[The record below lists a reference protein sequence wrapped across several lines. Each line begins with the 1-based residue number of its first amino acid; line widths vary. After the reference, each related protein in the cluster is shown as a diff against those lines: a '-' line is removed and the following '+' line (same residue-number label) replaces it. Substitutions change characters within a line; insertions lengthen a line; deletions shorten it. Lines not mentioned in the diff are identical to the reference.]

1 MKNLHLLVVII
12 VFFFLH
18 YPLFSG
24 TFIIKFKQDLPNK
37 LAKEYLLNSGVH
49 LTEMQFSKVLRA
61 TDFKI
66 KASTQSLLTTNLVDN
81 LLDYYIIEIP
91 DSLSATIL
99 SKVWSLP
106 EIDFIEP
113 NFKISIEQDNIKDTD
128 FQKQWYIDFVRAR
141 ESWKKS
147 TGKGI
152 RVGIIDTG
160 IDFEHNDLKNRIWI
174 NPKED
179 INNTG
184 KFEPWPDSVKVNG
197 ISGDLNGIDDD
208 GNGFTDDVI
217 GYDFVNQTYGNL
229 GDYSIPDPIPF
240 DEHGHGTMVAG
251 VVGADINNI
260 GIVGI
265 APEVKIVALRVFDL
279 TGNAEIKD
287 VANAI
292 IYAALNRINILNLSF
307 GSQEYSRLLEDAI
320 SFAQSMG
327 CIVVAS
333 AGNDGSIIPHY
344 PSDFDGVISVGS
356 ITSEGVIANSS
367 NFGPNVDIFAPGVQI
382 YTTSLDNSYRY
393 ISGTSFSAPIVA
405 GGCALLLAA
414 DSTLKEEQIVGIL
427 KATQK
432 SLSGKGASYSH
443 GYVDFAEAV
452 DFLGTSLF
460 EIRGIDN
467 DDEFLKEV
475 TKDISVQIFAYS
487 PFFLQYNLYLYKNDT
502 TLFRKIIEHSNK
514 QSLGNNIKLN
524 TADLDEGEYTLKLIV
539 TLRNGNQIGKSVRF
553 FVSSRDS
560 SLQLGSVDFVSSIYE
575 NRELDVLE
583 TNTNLPTF
591 CKVSVSKDGKE
602 VLQLSDETYSQSHFI
617 PLLGIESFSNDSL
630 SITIRYTTKSG
641 KELNYYGTIRR
652 PKHYNSNSFSQ
663 KYNTLP
669 LAYLSSLPIPFN
681 STRPNSLLL
690 NPYDDLKWKNLEL
703 YKFVDSGFTKVA
715 ELGEPW
721 IPVDTGDSNGDGKF
735 EILTTLL
742 GKTQLFQVGE
752 ETQYYFGTILF
763 QNPPSTKLWAG
774 RMRDIDGNSKDELIC
789 YDDTSIQVISFKN
802 GMYKTIYQ
810 IIPPDS
816 FGIIGTKPNIQIADF
831 DSDGNLELAFFT
843 TRGYLLIYEFD
854 RMVQIFRLE
863 YSLKTEGDPLSIST
877 CIGKLEPNQNYSLFF
892 VQSKDFEDK
901 AYREH
906 KGSLWRLFRVKASS
920 KDTYSATY
928 LKSFFGVR
936 TGSIPQGIFYRNG
949 LVAGNIDNDDGD
961 ELLVSLFPNFYALK
975 LDTNEGSFSPILWIP
990 FVYSNS
996 AIVYD
1001 FDGNGINEFG
1011 ISNWDGLHF
1020 YELNVKT
1027 KLLTPSFLDGWLDS
1041 TGKVNLNWGK
1051 VENAD
1056 KYEIFELL
1064 SNGNLSLLGISY
1076 SSDFTLEVTNPS
1088 NIIDF
1093 VVRAVNDAG
1102 VFEPSDFTA
1111 PKRIYFTKLTQ
1122 PSSIEVISPKQI
1134 EIQFI
1139 GKLPLVFRNKSV
1151 IQVYDT
1157 NWSEIEVATIQRASD
1172 SILVLTFNKKLE
1184 FGEYLVQIESFRDY
1198 WGNLTISK
1206 ILSFEIDSVA
1216 TVDTLL
1222 FVQKFEFI
1230 TENKIK
1236 LYFSSEL
1243 DSVSATSLSNYRIE
1257 PFGQVVELKLGDGGF
1272 SIEIELSSDVNIIS
1286 LGVDF
1291 YLILGKIY
1299 SKDLGKAMAPPFNT
1313 IALTREL
1320 QEISRAFAYPNP
1332 LNLTLD
1338 EQLTFANI
1346 PSNSIVE
1353 VYDAYF
1359 HKILE
1364 LKNERWKGGIQFGL
1378 PNYNGY
1384 SFESGIYYFRVRKL
1398 DKNGTE
1404 IISSLKKFAIVR

>member
-1 MKNLHLLVVII
+1 MRNLCFFSV
-12 VFFFLH
+12 VFFFLLN
-18 YPLFSG
+18 YPSFSG
-24 TFIIKFKQDLPNK
+24 SFIIKFKKDSPNE
-37 LAKEYLLNSGVH
+37 LVKEYLSNSDVH
-49 LTEMQFSKVLRA
+49 LSEMQFSKVVR
-61 TDFKI
+61 TTKSKI
-66 KASTQSLLTTNLVDN
+66 KALGQNLLTTNLVDN
-81 LLDYYIIEIP
+81 LLGYYVIEIP
-91 DSLSATIL
+91 DSSSTAIL
-99 SKVWSLP
+99 YKIWSFP
-106 EIDFIEP
+106 EIDFVEP
-113 NFKISIEQDNIKDTD
+113 NFKISIEQDNMKDTD

-141 ESWKKS
+141 EAWKKS

-160 IDFEHNDLKNRIWI
+160 IDFDHNDLKNRIWI

-179 INNTG
+179 INHTG
-184 KFEPWPDSVKVNG
+184 RFEPWPDSVKVNG
-197 ISGDLNGIDDD
+197 VTGDLNGIDDD

-251 VVGADINNI
+251 VIGADINGI

-265 APEVKIVALRVFDL
+265 APEVKIVALRAFDL

-287 VANAI
+287 IANAI
-292 IYAALNRINILNLSF
+292 IYAALNGINVLNLSF

-382 YTTSLDNSYRY
+382 YTASPNNSYRY

-405 GGCALLLAA
+405 GGCALLLAM
-414 DSTLKEEQIVGIL
+414 DSTLKEDQIVGIL

-432 SLSGKGASYSH
+432 NLPGKGARYSH
-443 GYVDFAEAV
+443 GYVDFAEAI

-460 EIRGIDN
+460 EIRGIQN

-475 TKDISVQIFAYS
+475 AEDITVQIFAYS
-487 PFFLQYNLYLYKNDT
+487 PFFLQYNLYLYKDDSI
-502 TLFRKIIEHSNK
+502 LFQKIIEHSNE
-514 QSLGNNIKLN
+514 QSLGNSIKLN
-524 TADLDEGEYTLKLIV
+524 IADLDEGKYTLKLIV
-539 TLRNGNQIGKSVRF
+539 NLRNGNQIEKSVRF

-560 SLQLGSVDFVSSIYE
+560 SLQLESVDFVSSIYE
-575 NRELDVLE
+575 NREFDILE
-583 TNTNLPTF
+583 TRTNLPTF
-591 CKVSVSKDGKE
+591 CKVSILKDGKE

-617 PLLGIESFSNDSL
+617 PLLGIENFASSPL
-630 SITIRYTTKSG
+630 SVTIRYTTKSG
-641 KELNYYGTIRR
+641 KEVNYHGETHASRY
-652 PKHYNSNSFSQ
+652 YNSNSFSP

-669 LAYLSSLPIPFN
+669 LSYLFGVPVPFN
-681 STRPNSLLL
+681 SPVPNSLLL
-690 NPYDDLKWKNLEL
+690 NPYNDLNWENLEL
-703 YKFVDSGFTKVA
+703 YQFVDSGFTKVA

-742 GKTQLFQVGE
+742 GKTKLFQPGE
-752 ETQYYFGTILF
+752 DSQHYFNTILF
-763 QNPPSTKLWAG
+763 QSKPGTKLWATK
-774 RMRDIDGNSKDELIC
+774 MKDIDRNGKDALIC
-789 YDDTSIQVISFKN
+789 YNDTSIQIVGFKN
-802 GMYKTIYQ
+802 GMYETIYQ
-810 IIPPDS
+810 ITPPDS

-831 DSDGNLELAFFT
+831 DSDGNSELAFFT

-854 RMVQIFRLE
+854 RITQIFRLE

-877 CIGKLEPNQNYSLFF
+877 SIGKLKPNQNYSLFF

-906 KGSLWRLFRVKASS
+906 KGSLWKLFRVEANS

-949 LVAGNIDNDDGD
+949 LVAGNIDSDDGD
-961 ELLVSLFPNFYALK
+961 ELLLSLFPNFYILK
-975 LDTNEGSFSPILWIP
+975 LDTNEASFSPILWIP

-996 AIVYD
+996 VIVYD
-1001 FDGNGINEFG
+1001 FNSNGINEFG
-1011 ISNWDGLHF
+1011 IANWDGLHF
-1020 YELNVKT
+1020 YELNVRP
-1027 KLLTPSFLDGWLDS
+1027 KLLTPSFLDGWLD
-1041 TGKVNLNWGK
+1041 TMRKVNLNWGQ

-1056 KYEIFELL
+1056 KYGIFELL
-1064 SNGNLSLLGISY
+1064 PNGNLNLLGVSY
-1076 SSDFTLEVTNPS
+1076 SNDFTFEVTDPP

-1093 VVRAVNDAG
+1093 TVRAISDSGN
-1102 VFEPSDFTA
+1102 FEPSDFTT
-1111 PKRIYFTKLTQ
+1111 PKRIYFITPTQ
-1122 PSSIEVISPKQI
+1122 PFSIEVISPKQI

-1157 NWSEIEVATIQRASD
+1157 NQNAIEVATIQRAND

-1184 FGEYLVQIESFRDY
+1184 LGKYLVQIESFRDY
-1198 WGNLTISK
+1198 WGNLTTSRT
-1206 ILSFEIDSVA
+1206 LSFEINSVA
-1216 TVDTLL
+1216 GVDTLL

-1230 TENKIK
+1230 TENKII
-1236 LYFSSEL
+1236 LHFNSEL
-1243 DSVSATSLSNYRIE
+1243 DSISATNPVNYRIE
-1257 PFGQVVELKLGDGGF
+1257 PFGQIVELKLGSNAF
-1272 SIEIELSSDVNIIS
+1272 SIEIELNSNINIIS
-1286 LGVDF
+1286 LGIDF

-1299 SKDLGKAMAPPFNT
+1299 SKDLNKVIAPPFNT

-1320 QEISRAFAYPNP
+1320 QEISQVFVYPNP
-1332 LNLTLD
+1332 LNLAVD

-1353 VYDAYF
+1353 VYNGYF

-1364 LKNERWKGGIQFGL
+1364 LKNERWKGGIQFDL
-1378 PNYNGY
+1378 SNYNGY

-1398 DKNGTE
+1398 NKDGTE
-1404 IISSLKKFAIVR
+1404 TISGLKKFAIVR

>member
-1 MKNLHLLVVII
+1 MKNLRLFAVIL
-12 VFFFLH
+12 FFSLH
-18 YPLFSG
+18 YSSFSG
-24 TFIIKFKQDLPNK
+24 TFIIKFKKDLPNR
-37 LAKEYLLNSGVH
+37 LVKEYLSNSGVH
-49 LTEMQFSKVLRA
+49 LSEMQFSKVLR
-61 TDFKI
+61 TTESKI
-66 KASTQSLLTTNLVDN
+66 KASAPSLLATNLVDN
-81 LLDYYIIEIP
+81 LLDYYVIEIP
-91 DSLSATIL
+91 DSLSSVIF
-99 SKVWSLP
+99 SKVRNFP

-113 NFKISIEQDNIKDTD
+113 NFKISIEQDNIKDTE
-128 FQKQWYIDFVRAR
+128 FRKQWYIDFVGAR
-141 ESWKKS
+141 EAWKKS

-174 NPKED
+174 NSKED
-179 INNTG
+179 INGTG

-197 ISGDLNGIDDD
+197 VSGDLNGIDDD
-208 GNGFTDDVI
+208 GNGFIDDII

-251 VVGADINNI
+251 VIGADINNI

-287 VANAI
+287 IASAI
-292 IYAALNRINILNLSF
+292 IYSALNGINVLNLSF

-327 CIVVAS
+327 CIIVAS
-333 AGNDGSIIPHY
+333 AGNDGGIIPHY

-405 GGCALLLAA
+405 GGCALLLAV

-432 SLSGKGASYSH
+432 NLPGKGEKYSH
-443 GYVDFAEAV
+443 GYVDFREAI

-460 EIRGIDN
+460 EIRSIQN

-475 TKDISVQIFAYS
+475 TKDVPIRIFAYS
-487 PFFLQYNLYLYKNDT
+487 PFFLQYNLYLYKNDS
-502 TLFRKIIEHSNK
+502 TLVRKVIEHSNE
-514 QSLGNNIKLN
+514 QSLGNSIKLN
-524 TADLDEGEYTLKLIV
+524 ISDLDEGEYTLKLIV
-539 TLRNGNQIGKSVRF
+539 TLRNGNQIERSIRF

-560 SLQLGSVDFVSSIYE
+560 SLRIESVDFISSIYE
-575 NRELDVLE
+575 NREFDVLE

-591 CKVSVSKDGKE
+591 CKVSILKDGKE
-602 VLQLSDETYSQSHFI
+602 VLQFSDETYSQSHFI
-617 PLLGIESFSNDSL
+617 PLLGVEIFASNPI

-641 KELNYYGTIRR
+641 KELSYHEEAHTSKY
-652 PKHYNSNSFSQ
+652 YNSSSFSP

-669 LAYLSSLPIPFN
+669 LSYLFSSPIPFN

-690 NPYDDLKWKNLEL
+690 NPYDNLNWKNLEL

-721 IPVDTGDSNGDGKF
+721 IAVDTGDSNGDGKF
-735 EILTTLL
+735 EILATLL
-742 GKTQLFQVGE
+742 GKTKLFQIGG
-752 ETQYYFGTILF
+752 ETQYYFSTVLF
-763 QNPPSTKLWAG
+763 QSPPGAKLWAV
-774 RMRDIDGNSKDELIC
+774 RMKDIDGDGKDELVC
-789 YDDTSIQVISFKN
+789 YDDTSIQIIGFKN

-810 IIPPDS
+810 ITPPDT
-816 FGIIGTKPNIQIADF
+816 FGIIGTKPNVQIADF
-831 DSDGNLELAFFT
+831 DADKNLELAFFT
-843 TRGYLLIYEFD
+843 TKGYLLIYEFD
-854 RMVQIFRLE
+854 RIAQLFRLE
-863 YSLKTEGDPLSIST
+863 YSRKTEGDPFSIAT
-877 CIGKLEPNQNYSLFF
+877 CIGRLKSSQNYSLFF

-901 AYREH
+901 VYREH
-906 KGSLWRLFRVKASS
+906 KGSLWKLFRVEASS
-920 KDTYSATY
+920 KNTYSVTY
-928 LKSFFGVR
+928 LSSFFGVR

-949 LVAGNIDNDDGD
+949 LVTANVDGEDGD
-961 ELLVSLFPNFYALK
+961 EILLSLFPNFYVLK
-975 LDTNEGSFSPILWIP
+975 LDTSEVSFFPILWIP

-1020 YELNVKT
+1020 YELNIRR

-1041 TGKVNLNWGK
+1041 AGKVNLNWGK

-1064 SNGNLSLLGISY
+1064 PNGNLSLLGVSY
-1076 SSDFTLEVTNPS
+1076 SNDFELEVTSPPNT
-1088 NIIDF
+1088 IDY
-1093 VVRAVNDAG
+1093 VVRAVNDGGA
-1102 VFEPSDFTA
+1102 FEPSDFSA

-1122 PSSIEVISPKQI
+1122 PFSVEVISPKQI
-1134 EIQFI
+1134 EIKFI
-1139 GKLPLVFRNKSV
+1139 GKLPLVFRNKS
-1151 IQVYDT
+1151 IIRVYDADQ
-1157 NWSEIEVATIQRASD
+1157 SEIEVATIQRASD
-1172 SILVLTFNKKLE
+1172 SILVLMFTETLE
-1184 FGEYLVQIESFRDY
+1184 FGEYLLQIESFRDY
-1198 WGNLTISK
+1198 WGNLTIAK
-1206 ILSFEIDSVA
+1206 TLSFEIDSVA

-1222 FVQKFEFI
+1222 FVRKFEFI
-1230 TENKIK
+1230 TESKIM
-1236 LYFSSEL
+1236 LYFNSEL
-1243 DSVSATSLSNYRIE
+1243 DSISATNLLNYRIE
-1257 PFGQVVELKLGDGGF
+1257 PFGQVVEVKLGSSDF
-1272 SIEIELSSDVNIIS
+1272 SIEIELSSDVNIVS

-1299 SKDLGKAMAPPFNT
+1299 SKDLSKVVAPPFNT
-1313 IALTREL
+1313 IALTREF
-1320 QEISRAFAYPNP
+1320 QEISRAFVYPNP
-1332 LNLTLD
+1332 LNLTVD

-1346 PSNSIVE
+1346 PSSSIVE
-1353 VYDAYF
+1353 VYDTYF
-1359 HKILE
+1359 RKILE
-1364 LKNERWKGGIQFGL
+1364 LKNERWKGGIQFDL
-1378 PNYNGY
+1378 SSYSGY

-1398 DKNGTE
+1398 GKDGTE